1 LWHRFA
7 FRFSSIPG
15 ARGRPLLGPSPP
27 LIVISISTPPLTPPM
42 RFFQG
47 KCCAYPFGKKKGT
60 VEYSFCKMDTPSVPK
75 YLHPLTFTNHIWP
88 FVLFKKF
95 VKM

>member
-1 LWHRFA
+1 VLRL
-7 FRFSSIPG
+7 SIRKEEG
-15 ARGRPLLGPSPP
+15 GGWIFIL
-27 LIVISISTPPLTPPM
+27 
-42 RFFQG
+42 Q
-47 KCCAYPFGKKKGT
+47 
-60 VEYSFCKMDTPSVPK
+60 MDTPSVPK